1 MKKLVVFFPRTGC
14 NGPEKHR
21 ERPNRNP
28 MTHEID
34 SLLIFPSV
42 QESILL
48 RLISTGSDVVF
59 LSPFCGAKL
68 AFFPSAARVERE
80 GCKGDLSTAVA
91 AVVRRTSA
99 RRTAMFSVSLH
110 RVRGIA
116 RDSGVMCDRRFGF
129 GGGNSPRV

>member
-1 MKKLVVFFPRTGC
+1 
-14 NGPEKHR
+14 
-21 ERPNRNP
+21 

-68 AFFPSAARVERE
+68 AFFPRPDRAARVESE
-80 GCKGDLSTAVA
+80 GSEGDLSTAVA

-110 RVRGIA
+110 RVRGFA

-129 GGGNSPRV
+129 DGGNSPRV